1 MGRNPASTLGRHG
14 PGPISPAGVRPARRG
29 QHKPP
34 SCFNDVA
41 VLVADV
47 VDSTSLLRVAELRQR
62 SAIEVLT
69 EILNPVLEICRKHGG
84 LALESHGDSVF
95 VVFPQSS
102 GVEDALAAVQALMS
116 AHRSPTHGEPLR
128 GEIRIGLGFGR
139 VEFGEVSLVGLHHRS
154 VAGRVVHETF
164 QAAYG
169 RAGLPLWPVGAKA
182 PVFMTRSFAERW
194 WKILER
200 RPDQDAA

>member
-1 MGRNPASTLGRHG
+1 MVRYHSPPPALGGSGPDFRVRNRSVSRSELDHL
-14 PGPISPAGVRPARRG
+14 
-29 QHKPP
+29 

-47 VDSTSLLRVAELRQR
+47 VDSTSLLQAAELRQR
-62 SAIEVLT
+62 SAIAVLT

-102 GVEDALAAVQALMS
+102 GVEDALAAVQALMP
-116 AHRSPTHGEPLR
+116 AHRSLPPGEPLC

-169 RAGLPLWPVGAKA
+169 RAGLPLWPVGARA
-182 PVFMTRSFAERW
+182 PVFMTRGFAERW
-194 WKILER
+194 WKILEE
-200 RPDQDAA
+200 RPDRNAA